1 MKIVQLTLI
10 FHLRFFFLPL
20 VSLAGETPP
29 NIVLIMA
36 DDMGYGDV
44 EALNPRSKIPT
55 PHLNRLAEE
64 GMTFTDAHSP
74 SAVCTPTRYG
84 LLTGRYCWRTE
95 LTQGVLNGYGR
106 PLIETDRPTVASFLR
121 KNGYSTG
128 IVGKWHLGLGFQKT
142 GTIGTG
148 PNTWITRRW
157 MSDSSIPS

>member
-1 MKIVQLTLI
+1 MKTAR
-10 FHLRFFFLPL
+10 FTFFFSLILP
-20 VSLAGETPP
+20 VAAMAAGSPP

-44 EALNPRSKIPT
+44 EVLNPRSKIPT

-84 LLTGRYCWRTE
+84 LLTGRYSWRTE

-106 PLIETDRPTVASFLR
+106 PLIESDRPTLASFLG

-142 GTIGTG
+142 GDDWDWSKHVDYSPVDVGF
-148 PNTWITRRW
+148 
-157 MSDSSIPS
+157 